1 MKSLELLRIIGNMAF
16 ADEPKASM
24 DNSAGGDK
32 RSSIRQFVL
41 KGAKIV
47 FNQSVVDCLVVSVS
61 ETGVRVRTGAI
72 MPIPDKVTLWFNG
85 GAVFSAERRWTRDT
99 EIGFALDGTASLPEE
114 AAQTAWQI
122 YEMVRATSIEEPIKL
137 LQISRFFD
145 DLALQKMA
153 EQAEAGLRQLETALA
168 ARARK
173 SLR

>member
-1 MKSLELLRIIGNMAF
+1 M
-16 ADEPKASM
+16 
-24 DNSAGGDK
+24 
-32 RSSIRQFVL
+32 
-41 KGAKIV
+41 
-47 FNQSVVDCLVVSVS
+47 
-61 ETGVRVRTGAI
+61 
-72 MPIPDKVTLWFNG
+72 
-85 GAVFSAERRWTRDT
+85 

-137 LQISRFFD
+137 LQLSRFFD

-173 SLR
+173 SFR